1 MPVRSAL
8 RFQSAGGALASA
20 LALTTAAL
28 LPQSLSAAEINPAC
42 LHAAAEYSAEHKG
55 TALLVIRG
63 GKTIFEEYE
72 NGASRSTPMKIYSG
86 TKAFWNVAALAAQED
101 GVLSLDEPAA
111 ATVQDWTGDPNKER
125 ITLRQLLTFTAG
137 VPETYSLH
145 NDGWADRDA
154 HALKQPVVAQP
165 GSSFIYGPAALQIF
179 HEVLRRKLAARGE
192 TTTRYLERRVLKP
205 LGLGPQRY
213 LADKA
218 GNPLLAT
225 GFVMTASQWA
235 HMGRLILA
243 GGKPILGSSFSP
255 TTQGTKVNPMFA
267 LGFWNNRLATSPHA
281 REVDPEEQLERKWNQ
296 QDWHGTCLCRSA
308 PSDLIACIG
317 SGGQR
322 LYVVPSMALIVVRQ
336 GFIAKFSDGAF
347 LRLLLGQA

>member
-1 MPVRSAL
+1 MLIHHRCN
-8 RFQSAGGALASA
+8 
-20 LALTTAAL
+20 
-28 LPQSLSAAEINPAC
+28 AAEITSPG
-42 LHAAAEYSAEHKG
+42 LHAAAEYSTEHKG

-63 GKTIFEEYE
+63 GKTIFEEYS
-72 NGASRSTPMKIYSG
+72 NGASRNKAMKIYSG

-101 GVLSLDEPAA
+101 GVLDLDEPAS
-111 ATVQDWTGDPNKER
+111 ATVQDWTGDPKKER

-154 HALKQPVVAQP
+154 YALKQPLVAQP
-165 GSSFIYGPAALQIF
+165 GNSFIYGPAALQVF

-213 LADKA
+213 LEDKA

-225 GFVMTASQWA
+225 GFMMTANQWS
-235 HMGRLILA
+235 HMGRLMLA
-243 GGKPILGSSFSP
+243 NGKPVLNSSFSP
-255 TTQGTKVNPMFA
+255 TTRGTTVNPMFA
-267 LGFWNNRLATSPHA
+267 LGFWNNRLSATPGV
-281 REVDPEEQLERKWNQ
+281 REVDPEDQLEKKWYR
-296 QDWHGTCLCRSA
+296 QDWHGTCLCRAA

-336 GFIAKFSDGAF
+336 GFMTKFSDRKF
-347 LRLLLGQA
+347 LHLLLGQA